1 MKKSTDTVEKVENE
15 HEKIIMNPEVE
26 IIKPEVTIIEPEISS
41 SPDIEKQSV
50 KKIHA
55 MFKNGPFALPMLT
68 PESIKNLPKSPTKT
82 KTEEL
87 KTPDSDQDF
96 TFEKQKIVLRQRT
109 KNAKRPISKKFRNSM
124 QISSNSQFEELLNQE
139 MQ

>member
-1 MKKSTDTVEKVENE
+1 MPVKKEVQKLKKDVSLESLTSKLNKINLKNVEKLEKNHLKKSTDTVEKEENE

-87 KTPDSDQDF
+87 KTPDSDQG
-96 TFEKQKIVLRQRT
+96 
-109 KNAKRPISKKFRNSM
+109 
-124 QISSNSQFEELLNQE
+124 
-139 MQ
+139 

>member
-1 MKKSTDTVEKVENE
+1 MPVKKEVQKLKKDVSLESLTSKLNKINIKNVEKLEKNHLKKSTDTVEKVENE

-87 KTPDSDQDF
+87 KTPDSDQG
-96 TFEKQKIVLRQRT
+96 
-109 KNAKRPISKKFRNSM
+109 
-124 QISSNSQFEELLNQE
+124 
-139 MQ
+139 